1 MNGKR
6 DEGSFSP
13 GGRFSLGR
21 MERGS
26 GYCVGIVVEGRFG
39 NMDGQ
44 RGTVDNGG
52 VEGNGMEDMWIF
64 GEPFFRDVQVA
75 FDVSF
80 LSACFSYPFDTD
92 ILCIV
97 EREASW
103 HATAL
108 SLALTLKCYS
118 ILVRF

>member
-1 MNGKR
+1 MKVLEGKK
-6 DEGSFSP
+6 DAGTFSP

-39 NMDGQ
+39 NGDGPD
-44 RGTVDNGG
+44 GEEGNGG
-52 VEGNGMEDMWIF
+52 VDGNGMEDVWIL

-80 LSACFSYPFDTD
+80 LMPLLDFSL
-92 ILCIV
+92 IQL
-97 EREASW
+97 
-103 HATAL
+103 
-108 SLALTLKCYS
+108 LTLD
-118 ILVRF
+118 I